1 MNNPANPARQYQTLN
16 AQTAVAEASP
26 HELIDLLFKG
36 ARDRVNQAKGYLA
49 HGDWENTAKA
59 INACVDIVSALQASL
74 DFEKGGEVAANL
86 ESLYDYMQRR
96 LFRAN
101 ADRDADAL
109 DEVADLI
116 DTLRSA
122 WTAIAPDVQVSAG

>member
-1 MNNPANPARQYQTLN
+1 MNNPMNPARQYRTLN
-16 AQTAVAEASP
+16 AQTAVADASP

-36 ARDRVNQAKGYLA
+36 ARDRVNQAKGYMTRE
-49 HGDWENTAKA
+49 DWENTSAA

-74 DFEKGGEVAANL
+74 DFEQGGEIAANL
-86 ESLYDYMQRR
+86 ESLYDYIQRR

-101 ADRDADAL
+101 TDRAAGAL

-122 WTAIAPDVQVSAG
+122 WTAISPDQQMSAG